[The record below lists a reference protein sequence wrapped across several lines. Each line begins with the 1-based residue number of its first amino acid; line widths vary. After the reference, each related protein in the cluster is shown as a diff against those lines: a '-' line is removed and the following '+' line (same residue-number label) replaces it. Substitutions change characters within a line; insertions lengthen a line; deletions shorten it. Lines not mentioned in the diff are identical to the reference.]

1 MEINEFPPLQNTLIL
16 GRIPASQNGSFAK
29 NLANPSASKEDFPVS
44 FVRPSQ
50 KLVFKGEDLFEG
62 ISVWSFSLIG
72 YSLGPRLY
80 YERLL
85 AAMKKV
91 WILKGSF
98 SLLSLADG
106 FFLIK
111 FSNQEDFDLVWSG
124 GPWFM
129 LGKPFILQKWS
140 PKFQPKRDE
149 LSEIPLWIKI
159 VDIPLALWTP
169 KGISTIA
176 SYIGNPLSV
185 DFLTAKR
192 ARLTYARVC
201 VAISKDSSLPDE
213 IPINIEGEDIM
224 LKSNLNPEPVV
235 RPPPKTKNRGRSLSR
250 NPRSQNPAPMKPT
263 PPEKVISAPAKPTSL
278 KNVILESNNRNV
290 NNFPK
295 LIPAPEKEISPLIP
309 NNCIGKDA
317 IIPNLNYL
325 GKDAIIPNLNS
336 PIEETS
342 SSGQPSIPSEIP
354 PAKVMLSNKFSAL
367 QTDDPPDVE
376 LEDNGSVKACREL
389 VRDNNLGLLCILE
402 AKVHNESINDPWF
415 VNSHMIF
422 NTEDS
427 INNFSH
433 SNPGRI
439 WIKWNPN
446 IITFSPLFIAS
457 QIIHGTVTVGT
468 QPPVLIS
475 VIYAANNVCDRNIL
489 WNQLRNLIPD
499 PSMAWVIMGD
509 FNCYRSVDEKSGGHH
524 THNSQ
529 LGELNKVI
537 FDCGLLDLASVGLF
551 YTWYNQRLDSPIHI
565 KLDRML
571 TNNALLERFPDAFYK
586 ILPTHNSDHS
596 PLILA
601 VSKCDKN
608 PSRFMFKNFWINMD
622 GFWEMVLDAFDR
634 HYNCSSIAAFYRSLQ
649 ILKNSLKSKIWTS
662 SCYLLDTMDNIKINQ
677 QKYIADLQQDPLN
690 MHLNFL
696 YKQSCDNLNS
706 LSKAWSSW
714 LYQRAKTKWLRNGK
728 NDLGFLYAHIRSRK
742 NLNVIKEITT
752 SEGKFDNKAGI
763 AEAIIK
769 HFKEIF
775 NSPRPVN
782 ENVFSI
788 PVGNII
794 PSNMIESLTL
804 PFTDLDIK
812 NAVFNGSSCSAPGPD
827 GYTFD
832 FYKKAWHIIG
842 HKLCNAIKSF
852 FTTCQLPK
860 GVKTSAVTLIPKKPH
875 ASNINDYR
883 PISLCNVFYKII
895 AKLLA
900 NRLKS
905 VLPLIIHESQA
916 GFIHNRCTTDN
927 ILLASEVLREFNF
940 NRNLFCAK
948 LDIKKAFDTVSQK
961 FLINR
966 MRQKGFPD
974 MFINWVNCCIANVH
988 FSICLNGSLEWF
1000 FNSSSGL
1007 RQGCPL
1013 SPLLFCIVMDALSC
1027 SLTSNFVGNN
1037 SPVFNINGKN
1047 FNHLMYADD
1056 LLVFG
1061 MAKAQNATNL
1071 MNILTDF
1078 ADSSGLSINPT
1089 KSSIIFSNNTFDT
1102 EQFCSIMGI
1111 IQRSSFLTYLGI
1123 TISPERLNAYHFQI
1137 NQRITGLFINSCIK
1151 DEVWA
1156 LPDFLP
1162 DNMKHVICGIEIK
1175 EQPKL
1180 KVADLLIKKSI
1191 QVNQVFDYI
1200 DNQLFLSNWEKN
1212 FCWLTIGCTVYH
1224 LWRERN
1230 NRKFANNWNSM
1241 ENITITIK
1249 NAIRGGSILF
1259 AVFVPVAVLVFVIAG
1274 LICLLVYVFGFC
1286 KVCLS

>member
-1 MEINEFPPLQNTLIL
+1 METNEFPPLPNTSIL
-16 GRIPASQNGSFAK
+16 GPIPASQNGYFAK

-44 FVRPSQ
+44 FVRPNQ
-50 KLVFKGEDLFEG
+50 KLFFKGEDLSEG
-62 ISVWSFSLIG
+62 IS
-72 YSLGPRLY
+72 
-80 YERLL
+80 
-85 AAMKKV
+85 
-91 WILKGSF
+91 
-98 SLLSLADG
+98 
-106 FFLIK
+106 
-111 FSNQEDFDLVWSG
+111 
-124 GPWFM
+124 
-129 LGKPFILQKWS
+129 
-140 PKFQPKRDE
+140 
-149 LSEIPLWIKI
+149 
-159 VDIPLALWTP
+159 
-169 KGISTIA
+169 GISTIA

-185 DFLTAKR
+185 DSLTAKR

-201 VAISKDSSLPDE
+201 VAISKESSLPDE

-224 LKSNLNPEPVV
+224 LKVIYDWKPSRCEGCGSLVHSYGSCKSNPNPEPVV
-235 RPPPKTKNRGRSLSR
+235 LPPPKTKNRGRSLSR
-250 NPRSQNPAPMKPT
+250 NPRPQIPAPVKATP
-263 PPEKVISAPAKPTSL
+263 PPEKVISAPTKANNPEI
-278 KNVILESNNRNV
+278 VILESNNRNV

-295 LIPAPEKEISPLIP
+295 LTPASEKEISPKIP

-317 IIPNLNYL
+317 IIPNLN
-325 GKDAIIPNLNS
+325 A

-367 QTDDPPDVE
+367 QTDEPPDVE
-376 LEDNGSVKACREL
+376 LEDIGYVKACREL
-389 VRDNNLGLLCILE
+389 VRANNLGLLCILE
-402 AKVHNESINDPWF
+402 AKVHNESIKDPWF

-427 INNFSH
+427 INNFCH

-446 IITFSPLFIAS
+446 IINFSPLFIAS
-457 QIIHGTVTVGT
+457 QIIHGTVTVGS

-475 VIYAANNVCDRNIL
+475 VIYAANTVCDRNNL
-489 WNQLRNLIPD
+489 WNQLRNLVLD

-509 FNCYRSVDEKSGGHH
+509 FNCYRTDEEKSGGNH

-551 YTWYNQRLDSPIHI
+551 YTWFNQRLDSPIHI

-586 ILPTHNSDHS
+586 VLSTHNSDHS

-601 VSKCDKN
+601 ASNCDKN
-608 PSRFMFKNFWINMD
+608 LSRFLFKNFWINME

-634 HYNCSSIAAFYRSLQ
+634 HYNCSPIAAFYRSLQ
-649 ILKNSLKSKIWTS
+649 ILKNSLKSKNWTS

-690 MHLNFL
+690 MNLNSL
-696 YKQSCDNLNS
+696 YKQSCDNLNT

-714 LYQRAKTKWLRNGK
+714 LFQRAKTKWLRNGE

-775 NSPRPVN
+775 NSPRPIN

-794 PSNMIESLTL
+794 PSNMIDSLTL

-812 NAVFNGSSCSAPGPD
+812 NVVFNGSSCSAPGPD

-832 FYKKAWHIIG
+832 FFKKAWHIIG
-842 HKLCNAIKSF
+842 HKLCIAIRSF
-852 FTTCQLPK
+852 FTTCHLPK
-860 GVKTSAVTLIPKKPH
+860 GVKASAITLIPKNPH

-900 NRLKS
+900 NRLKT

-916 GFIHNRCTTDN
+916 GFIHNRCITDN

-948 LDIKKAFDTVSQK
+948 LDIKKAFDTVSRK

-974 MFINWVNCCIANVH
+974 MFINWVNCCISNVH
-988 FSICLNGSLEWF
+988 FSICLNGSLEGF

-1027 SLTSNFVGNN
+1027 NLTSNFVGNN

-1061 MAKAQNATNL
+1061 MAKTQNATNL
-1071 MNILTDF
+1071 MNILNDF

-1089 KSSIIFSNNTFDT
+1089 KSSIIFSNNSFDT
-1102 EQFCSIMGI
+1102 EQFCSIFGI
-1111 IQRSSFLTYLGI
+1111 TQTSSFLTYLGI
-1123 TISPERLNAYHFQI
+1123 PISPERLNAYHFQRISGLSI
-1137 NQRITGLFINSCIK
+1137 NRCIR
-1151 DEVWA
+1151 DDAWA
-1156 LPDFLP
+1156 LPDDLP
-1162 DNMKHVICGIEIK
+1162 DNLKHIICGIEIK
-1175 EQPKL
+1175 EQPVLAWDGSFNPKFKNFLKSFYEHEEEVTWHKYVWHKSYSLRYSILTWMAILQKL
-1180 KVADLLIKKSI
+1180 KVADLLIKKDI
-1191 QVNQVFDYI
+1191 QVNPICCLCNNAQEDHNHLFFNCDFTFNVINNLIPDLNSFLLRPTLIQVFYYI
-1200 DNQLFLSNWEKN
+1200 DNQLPLSKWEKN
-1212 FCWLTIGCTVYH
+1212 FCWLTVGCTVYH

-1230 NRKFANNWNSM
+1230 NRKFANIWNSM
-1241 ENITITIK
+1241 ENIIFTIK
-1249 NAIRGGSILF
+1249 NAIRIKTYSWKNFHNLMEKF
-1259 AVFVPVAVLVFVIAG
+1259 QFQ
-1274 LICLLVYVFGFC
+1274 
-1286 KVCLS
+1286 